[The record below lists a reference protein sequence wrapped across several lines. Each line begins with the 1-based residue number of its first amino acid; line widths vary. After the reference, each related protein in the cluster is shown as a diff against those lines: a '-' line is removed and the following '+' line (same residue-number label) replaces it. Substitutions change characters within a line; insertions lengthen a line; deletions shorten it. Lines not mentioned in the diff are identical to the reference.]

1 MDYWIWILAGMS
13 LIGVILNI
21 KKNRICF
28 IIWTGTNFAWAIIDF
43 YEGIPA
49 QGVLFLVYGCL
60 AIWGLFVWRK
70 K

>member
-1 MDYWIWILAGMS
+1 MIWLLAILS

-21 KKNRICF
+21 RKNRFCF
-28 IIWTGTNFAWAIIDF
+28 VIWVGTNFAWAIIDF

-49 QGVLFLVYGCL
+49 QGVLFLVYGGL
-60 AIWGLFVWRK
+60 ALYGLYAWRK